1 MEDVCRSWD
10 RSLVKSNILVSLV
23 QIVLQDLFE
32 DELDA
37 MIVLFPRRVRFYLC
51 YCAPYIPP
59 IPTVDLQQCRPNE
72 DDEEEQQ

>member
-1 MEDVCRSWD
+1 M
-10 RSLVKSNILVSLV
+10 KSNILVSLV

-37 MIVLFPRRVRFYLC
+37 MNIVSPTCSLLFVLLC
-51 YCAPYIPP
+51 PLFIPP
-59 IPTVDLQQCRPNE
+59 ISTVDLQQCRPNE